1 MTTPK
6 QITLRL
12 PCEVY
17 EALEVEANPTR
28 EDLEALLSLV
38 SEEDVRALYF
48 TIIGVLVGRG
58 YEFFN

>member
-1 MTTPK
+1 MSEAK
-6 QITLRL
+6 KITLRL

-28 EDLEALLSLV
+28 EDLEALLGLV